1 MPPSNPNLRVVR
13 PTTGY
18 GPSSGGRPGYGTG
31 TPWIATGPRVGSS
44 SVPWSTVSGA
54 ITSIAFGAVPGSI
67 EQIWDVPPGAHRPN
81 WKSCGVCAKPRAWSA
96 ENPSCPCRTT
106 AKVQPDVGVP
116 SWATGSAIVIVRVGA
131 EATTAVTD
139 PWGSPS
145 ASCQTGPAKPC
156 TSSRWLQAESSARVS
171 LRLAN
176 GAAVLNVGAPGCRT
190 NTSSS

>member
-81 WKSCGVCAKPRAWSA
+81 WKSCGVGAKPRAWSA
-96 ENPSCPCRTT
+96 ENPSCPCSTT
-106 AKVQPDVGVP
+106 VNVQPGPGVP
-116 SWATGSAIVIVRVGA
+116 SVATGTIIVMNPDGWLAWTDTVPSGA
-131 EATTAVTD
+131 PDASTNT
-139 PWGSPS
+139 GS
-145 ASCQTGPAKPC
+145 AKPC
-156 TSSRWLQAESSARVS
+156 TSIRRDQAES
-171 LRLAN
+171 
-176 GAAVLNVGAPGCRT
+176 AAIE
-190 NTSSS
+190 